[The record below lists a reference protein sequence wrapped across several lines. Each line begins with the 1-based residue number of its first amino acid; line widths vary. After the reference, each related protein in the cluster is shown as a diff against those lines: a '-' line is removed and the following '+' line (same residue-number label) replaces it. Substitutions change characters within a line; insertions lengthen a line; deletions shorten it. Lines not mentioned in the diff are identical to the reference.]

1 MSKILKLAMKI
12 SKKYCLFLLFFAFA
26 NYSIAQRNTKLTFT
40 PRITQDITLYEEC
53 KNSFWVSGIFECDS
67 LKLSCSSNAKIWKD
81 EDGSWA
87 IVPDKNAENIL
98 VNAYCK
104 DKLIEENIIF
114 NTKPVTC
121 EDVSIKI
128 LQNKINSLNY
138 NSCEFG
144 NYFFSDNNIS
154 YKEWKNLL
162 KGYKKQKKADTKV
175 KLPIKLIANR
185 EADLMEKFRNDMR
198 FKVDTCIITLYDK
211 HRKIKY
217 QKSYKND
224 EVYFDLEEFIDR
236 MKPKDVIIFSI
247 PFILRLGYDGK
258 KRMVINKSDY
268 YILKYSC
275 YEKIFEIV
283 K

>member
-1 MSKILKLAMKI
+1 MKI
-12 SKKYCLFLLFFAFA
+12 STKYSLFLLFFALA
-26 NYSIAQRNTKLTFT
+26 NHSIAQRNTKLTFT

-67 LKLSCSSNAKIWKD
+67 LQLSCSSNAKIWKD

-98 VNAYCK
+98 INAYCK

-121 EDVSIKI
+121 GDVSISI
-128 LQNKINSLNY
+128 LQSKISSPND
-138 NSCEFG
+138 NSCEFS

-154 YKEWKNLL
+154 CKLWKNLL
-162 KGYKKQKKADTKV
+162 KEYKKQKKTDTKV
-175 KLPIKLIANR
+175 KLPLKLIVYR
-185 EADLMEKFRNDMR
+185 KPDLREKFINDMR

-211 HRKIKY
+211 HRKVKY

-224 EVYFDLEEFIDR
+224 EVYFDLEEFIDK

-258 KRMVINKSDY
+258 KRKITNQDDFYLSE
-268 YILKYSC
+268 YSC
-275 YEKIFEIV
+275 YERTFEIV